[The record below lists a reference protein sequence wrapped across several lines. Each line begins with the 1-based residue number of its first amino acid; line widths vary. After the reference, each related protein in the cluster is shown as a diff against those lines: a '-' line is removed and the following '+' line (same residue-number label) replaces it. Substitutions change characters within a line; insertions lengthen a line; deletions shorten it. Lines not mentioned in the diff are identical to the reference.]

1 MSLYLCIMLSPSQV
15 ASQSS
20 ARTEDV
26 TSIKAERDALALAL
40 AAERQR
46 AASAARAHDARLAEL
61 HGVIAELVRRR
72 ATHKHA
78 RAIPEEEV
86 EGTSRHERSSQI

>member
-1 MSLYLCIMLSPSQV
+1 M
-15 ASQSS
+15 ATQSS
-20 ARTEDV
+20 GPDDLASLR
-26 TSIKAERDALALAL
+26 AERDGLARAL

-46 AASAARAHDARLAEL
+46 AATAARAHDARLAEL

-72 ATHKHA
+72 AHDKHA

-86 EGTSRHERSSQI
+86 SGEYHIYLEIDIA